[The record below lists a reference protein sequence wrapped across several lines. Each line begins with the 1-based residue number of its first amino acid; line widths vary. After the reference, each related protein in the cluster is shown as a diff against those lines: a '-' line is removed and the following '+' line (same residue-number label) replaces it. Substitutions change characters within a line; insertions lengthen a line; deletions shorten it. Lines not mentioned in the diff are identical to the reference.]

1 MATVYYG
8 AYDQDMTPIGLF
20 RVITDDEAKTQDMEY
35 MNAQGAW
42 VNDPTVIDELREPG
56 VEVIQASEVED
67 FADALVGGAAAQK
80 IAQFADEKQ
89 QAEDQAMPIP
99 GKTPPAA

>member
-1 MATVYYG
+1 MGTVYYG

-20 RVITDDEAKTQDMEY
+20 RVITDDQAKTLDMEY

-56 VEVIQASEVED
+56 VEVIQASDVPD
-67 FADALVGGAAAQK
+67 FADALVDASVRSASALSSRDAPKMLRGPENSS
-80 IAQFADEKQ
+80 ADRSS
-89 QAEDQAMPIP
+89 D
-99 GKTPPAA
+99 